1 MRLTRSLLG
10 DTALAVVLAVL
21 GVLGTAGADLRV
33 DTDVPIDGRGYA
45 LVVAAALLLAVRR
58 LWPLLTLG
66 LVAVLAS
73 AYLVLGYP
81 YGPILISFAVAV
93 YTAARHR
100 PLSTSLPAAGAAL
113 AVLLLH
119 LFTSESAMT
128 GFVGLAPGSAWAVV
142 PYAIGSTVR
151 LVQESAERARAE
163 VIRQSVDD
171 ERLRVAQEVHDVVGH
186 GLAAI
191 NMQANIALHL
201 LPKDPRQAEAALT
214 AISRSSAEALDEL
227 RSTLAVVRRDEAHRV
242 PAASLDGIE
251 ELCGRMRVAGM
262 RVDLETSGIRRSV
275 PPPVGLAGYRVVQE
289 SLTNALLHGSAQSAT
304 VRLRYDDH
312 AVALAIS
319 NPASSANDL
328 GEGLGITGMQQRVA
342 SVGGDFSA
350 GPTPDGLFEVRALL
364 PTGGDA

>member
-1 MRLTRSLLG
+1 MRSVVG
-10 DTALAVVLAVL
+10 DIALAVTLAVL

-33 DTDVPIDGRGYA
+33 DTDVPIDTRGYA

-58 LWPLLTLG
+58 RWPLLTLG
-66 LVAVLAS
+66 LVAALSSV
-73 AYLVLGYP
+73 YLVIGYP

-93 YTAARHR
+93 YTVARHR
-100 PLSTSLPAAGAAL
+100 PLSTSLPAAGVAL

-119 LFTSESAMT
+119 LFTNDSALG
-128 GFVGLAPGSAWAVV
+128 GFVGLVPGSAWAVV
-142 PYAIGSTVR
+142 PFAIGTTVR
-151 LVQESAERARAE
+151 LVRESAARTRAE

-227 RSTLAVVRRDEAHRV
+227 RSTLAVVRRGEADRV
-242 PAASLDGIE
+242 PAAGLDGIE
-251 ELCGRMRVAGM
+251 ELCVRMRVAGM
-262 RVDLETSGIRRSV
+262 RVDLQTSGVRRAV
-275 PPPVGLAGYRVVQE
+275 PPAVGLTGYRVVQE
-289 SLTNALLHGSAQSAT
+289 SLTNALRHGSTQSAT
-304 VRLRYDDH
+304 VRLRYDDG
-312 AVALAIS
+312 VVLLAIS
-319 NPASSANDL
+319 NAAGLADNRGD
-328 GEGLGITGMQQRVA
+328 GLGITGMQQRVA

-350 GPTPDGLFEVRALL
+350 GPTADGRFEVRALL
-364 PTGGDA
+364 PTGDAA